1 MRAYDQA
8 ITDLRSPLPA
18 EPTLRDL
25 IRFATLAP
33 NSHNT
38 QPWRFRPGTDHVDV
52 LPDFTR
58 RTPVVDPDDH
68 HLYVTLGCAA
78 ENLAIAADA
87 RGRRAEVIGLPDD
100 GEGTGVR
107 VTLGHGPAR
116 DTALCAAIPER
127 QSTKS
132 DYDGTP
138 LSPEEL
144 AALTRAAELP
154 GVQVAWITE
163 RERIEEALAW
173 VLAGNDAQM
182 DDPAFVR
189 ELKHWIRYNPG
200 AALASGDGMLGACSG
215 NPSAPDWI
223 GPFLFTLAF
232 RKGTERAKLSRQL
245 RSSAGLVVFAADE
258 ETPEGWIRVGRAFER
273 FALQGTAL
281 GIRHAHVNMPVEVPR
296 LRPRF
301 AEWLGMPGRR
311 PDLVIRFG
319 RAAPMPYSIRRPLE
333 DVIEAHPP
341 P

>member
-8 ITDLRSPLPA
+8 IAELRSPLPA
-18 EPTLRDL
+18 EPELRDL

-78 ENLAIAADA
+78 ENLVIAGNA
-87 RGRRAEVIGLPDD
+87 RGRPADATLLPDH

-132 DYDGTP
+132 EYDGTP
-138 LSPEEL
+138 LSPQEL
-144 AALTRAAELP
+144 AELERAAELP
-154 GVQVAWITE
+154 GVRVAWITE

-182 DDPAFVR
+182 DDAAFVR
-189 ELKHWIRYNPG
+189 QLKHWIRYDPA
-200 AALASGDGMLGACSG
+200 AALASGDGTPGACSG
-215 NPSAPDWI
+215 TRTRPAGSGRSCSRSPSA
-223 GPFLFTLAF
+223 
-232 RKGTERAKLSRQL
+232 RARSAPSSRT
-245 RSSAGLVVFAADE
+245 SSAPPRAWQCSRRTRG
-258 ETPEGWIRVGRAFER
+258 TPRA
-273 FALQGTAL
+273 GS
-281 GIRHAHVNMPVEVPR
+281 VS
-296 LRPRF
+296 
-301 AEWLGMPGRR
+301 
-311 PDLVIRFG
+311 
-319 RAAPMPYSIRRPLE
+319 AAPSSASPFRARRSGSATPT
-333 DVIEAHPP
+333 
-341 P
+341 